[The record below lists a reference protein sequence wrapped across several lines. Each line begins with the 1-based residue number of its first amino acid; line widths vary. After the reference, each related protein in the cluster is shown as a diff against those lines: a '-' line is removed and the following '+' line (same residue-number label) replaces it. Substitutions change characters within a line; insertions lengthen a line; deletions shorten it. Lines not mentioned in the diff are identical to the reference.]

1 MATNMKKFISEIE
14 KQIYASLGVSKQLL
28 NNNHIPTYRES
39 LLKHIYKTYKLHK
52 RIKELL
58 GK

>member
-1 MATNMKKFISEIE
+1 MKKFISEIE

-28 NNNHIPTYRES
+28 DNTHISTYGES
-39 LLKHIYKTYKLHK
+39 LLKDIYKTDKLHK
-52 RIKELL
+52 RTTELL

>member
-1 MATNMKKFISEIE
+1 MKKFISEIE

-28 NNNHIPTYRES
+28 DNTHISTYGES

>member
-28 NNNHIPTYRES
+28 NNNHIPTYGES
-39 LLKHIYKTYKLHK
+39 LLKHTYIKLINY
-52 RIKELL
+52 IKEL
-58 GK
+58 KNY